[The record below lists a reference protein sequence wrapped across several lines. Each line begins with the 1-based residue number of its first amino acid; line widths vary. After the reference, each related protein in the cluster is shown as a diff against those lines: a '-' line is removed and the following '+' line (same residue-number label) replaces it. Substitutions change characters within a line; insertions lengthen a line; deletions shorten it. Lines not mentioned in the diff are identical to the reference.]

1 MPVASSRWFAIQNH
15 LHQALGRQAYNL
27 GRSDEALVY
36 YLSLLG
42 KAEQEGDVETG
53 EDDQGVWDDFKLAL
67 DVSHLCLIC
76 THTKLLCSILAIK
89 RQR

>member
-1 MPVASSRWFAIQNH
+1 MTSSRWFAIQNH

-67 DVSHLCLIC
+67 DVSHLFIISAR
-76 THTKLLCSILAIK
+76 TEVLCSISVIK
-89 RQR
+89 RQP